1 MFSCCLPAS
10 RGRGSRKLHRESLIQ
25 QCRRWLSSHPR
36 SFWHFPRRNPRISP
50 QEASTELDDG
60 VFNTS
65 MTTALAG
72 QSTQRDQNMLACE
85 EQTPV
90 VTEDTRQ
97 MQLILVDNILEELGH
112 CLVPTPLGRE
122 FSATCSLRGN
132 MTQGIAQQQVLHLI
146 LVTRPVHC
154 PSSYVILRALTMG
167 PKIEE
172 AVPEAPVPPVLPRLP
187 PAVPTAQL
195 ESTSTLDLGRA
206 QELEPPFQTGPLGEA
221 GASMEVALPLQ
232 HPGAAEE
239 DPVFPSPTRPL
250 LFFFMYYFIMVY
262 IICPVLS
269 M

>member
-50 QEASTELDDG
+50 QEASTELDDD

-72 QSTQRDQNMLACE
+72 QSTQRDQNRLACE

-97 MQLILVDNILEELGH
+97 MQLIIVDNILEELGQ

-122 FSATCSLRGN
+122 LSVTCSLQGN
-132 MTQGIAQQQVLHLI
+132 MSQGIVQQQLVHLI
-146 LVTRPVHC
+146 LVTRPVPC
-154 PSSYVILRALTMG
+154 PSSYVILPALTMG
-167 PKIEE
+167 PKIED
-172 AVPEAPVPPVLPRLP
+172 AVPEGKRTVLGSFEP
-187 PAVPTAQL
+187 
-195 ESTSTLDLGRA
+195 EGGILGRTK
-206 QELEPPFQTGPLGEA
+206 E
-221 GASMEVALPLQ
+221 
-232 HPGAAEE
+232 
-239 DPVFPSPTRPL
+239 
-250 LFFFMYYFIMVY
+250 
-262 IICPVLS
+262 
-269 M
+269 